1 MKIITAYD
9 LGAEI
14 ARRQVAVAKTAA
26 DLGAITAVKQAA
38 NGGLGGFGPKP
49 PSDPSGA
56 QKRRSELGG
65 FPPPP
70 PGPSAEQAAADA
82 QKRRGQIGNSP
93 SNTPGNTPPPPP
105 PTPKPQPG
113 QGGFQ
118 NPITD
123 ALGQI
128 GAGTNN
134 AIDQFTNKIRESAAR
149 AQAPQPQPQPGAAP
163 QQPSA
168 ELLRRHPELAQ
179 TGQQQIS
186 AQVPQQQQQRQPQTY
201 NGQPMVYPGGQ
212 QQVEFSNFGGK
223 PRYTHPIDMNN
234 PVNQFHMQAAETRR
248 QQLQP
253 FLMPYEEGTV
263 PPMPGTDYVPPT
275 TEAFRRSSPPAGG
288 ASRGIAG
295 GLGGAAGSALAGA
308 LPQPTQQTSH
318 PRLLPRTPAGQAQA
332 PAPAA
337 KAPAPA
343 PQAPAPA
350 AEAPAPKPTYD
361 ANDPNLLEGKTP
373 EEIASLRQ
381 GVNADM
387 YPPEQAKSA
396 PTPPDYGPRKSPPAA
411 YAEQQKQRRDVG
423 NNPSEYK
430 DPDQIRRSLNFN
442 SPEPAPDR
450 TQPPRLPTAPEPISA
465 AEDFNPDAQQQINNT
480 LDTIPKQPKNSPFFG
495 TPPKPAPPDSSAQS
509 KREDKLREL
518 MGETLHPRAT
528 AAIRSANGDVFFN
541 RPEEG
546 QETNPDATRED
557 AGSWDYRAEDQN
569 QRHNQ
574 NRAVPL
580 GYGENITR
588 RVPGGGEDFFRD
600 QRPSL
605 SQTRRPSPLSDSI
618 LPPPPPPANPYES
631 SPEGE
636 LSVEQQ
642 VLQAQT
648 QEARRKAQEAQQ
660 NAFKEKQRQF
670 GFESPESEPP
680 AGAAPPAPPPVEEP
694 PRIQGQALPPSQYQQ
709 RYAPPQQQAQPQH
722 RRGLFGRRR

>member
-26 DLGAITAVKQAA
+26 DLGAIAAVKQAA
-38 NGGLGGFGPKP
+38 GGGLGGFGPKP

-70 PGPSAEQAAADA
+70 PGPSAEQAEADA

-105 PTPKPQPG
+105 PPTPKPQPG

-118 NPITD
+118 NPITN

-134 AIDQFTNKIRESAAR
+134 AIDQFTNKIRESAAK
-149 AQAPQPQPQPGAAP
+149 AQAPQPQPGAAP

-168 ELLRRHPELAQ
+168 ELLRQHPELAQ
-179 TGQQQIS
+179 TGQQQVS
-186 AQVPQQQQQRQPQTY
+186 AQVPQRQPQPQTY

-288 ASRGIAG
+288 ASRSGAG
-295 GLGGAAGSALAGA
+295 GLGGAAGSAVASV

-318 PRLLPRTPAGQAQA
+318 PRLRPRSPAGQA

-337 KAPAPA
+337 QAPAPDVKAPAPEV
-343 PQAPAPA
+343 QT
-350 AEAPAPKPTYD
+350 PAPKPTYD

-387 YPPEQAKSA
+387 YPPEQPKPA
-396 PTPPDYGPRKSPPAA
+396 PTPPDYGPKRSPKA
-411 YAEQQKQRRDVG
+411 YAEQQKQRKEVENVG
-423 NNPSEYK
+423 PFPGDAGNSTPYPGHPDYDTTPAEPVDFDRLPADDLNPNHRNNPNHPDFVGPQ
-430 DPDQIRRSLNFN
+430 DPVG
-442 SPEPAPDR
+442 PPAAVA
-450 TQPPRLPTAPEPISA
+450 PPRATGQDPLRVPPRDIFKDLPTAD
-465 AEDFNPDAQQQINNT
+465 DFRPDPN
-480 LDTIPKQPKNSPFFG
+480 L
-495 TPPKPAPPDSSAQS
+495 PAPT
-509 KREDKLREL
+509 
-518 MGETLHPRAT
+518 ETQKAFDG
-528 AAIRSANGDVFFN
+528 I
-541 RPEEG
+541 
-546 QETNPDATRED
+546 NPFA
-557 AGSWDYRAEDQN
+557 
-569 QRHNQ
+569 
-574 NRAVPL
+574 
-580 GYGENITR
+580 
-588 RVPGGGEDFFRD
+588 
-600 QRPSL
+600 
-605 SQTRRPSPLSDSI
+605 DSI
-618 LPPPPPPANPYES
+618 LPPQTAKPPAE
-631 SPEGE
+631 
-636 LSVEQQ
+636 
-642 VLQAQT
+642 
-648 QEARRKAQEAQQ
+648 
-660 NAFKEKQRQF
+660 
-670 GFESPESEPP
+670 
-680 AGAAPPAPPPVEEP
+680 APPAEAPPS
-694 PRIQGQALPPSQYQQ
+694 IQGQALPPSQYQQ
-709 RYAPPQQQAQPQH
+709 RYAPPQQNPYFSPPQPQPQQ

>member
-14 ARRQVAVAKTAA
+14 ARRQIASVKTAA
-26 DLGAITAVKQAA
+26 DLGAITAIKQAA
-38 NGGLGGFGPKP
+38 GGGFGGFSPKP
-49 PSDPSGA
+49 PADPAGA

-65 FPPPP
+65 LPPPP
-70 PGPSAEQAAADA
+70 PGPSAEQATADA
-82 QKRRGQIGNSP
+82 QKRRAQIGTSP
-93 SNTPGNTPPPPP
+93 SNTPGNTPPPP

-128 GAGTNN
+128 GAGTNT

-149 AQAPQPQPQPGAAP
+149 AQAPQPQPQPGPVPP
-163 QQPSA
+163 QPGA
-168 ELLRRHPELAQ
+168 
-179 TGQQQIS
+179 GQQQVS
-186 AQVPQQQQQRQPQTY
+186 AQVPQRQPQPQTY

-288 ASRGIAG
+288 ASRSGAG
-295 GLGGAAGSALAGA
+295 GLGGAAGSAVASV

-318 PRLLPRTPAGQAQA
+318 PRLLPRTPAGQAPAPAAQA
-332 PAPAA
+332 PAPAVQ
-337 KAPAPA
+337 P
-343 PQAPAPA
+343 
-350 AEAPAPKPTYD
+350 PAPKPTYD
-361 ANDPNLLEGKTP
+361 ANDPKLLEGKTP

-396 PTPPDYGPRKSPPAA
+396 PTPPDYGPRNSPPKA

-423 NNPSEYK
+423 NNPSDYK
-430 DPDQIRRSLNFN
+430 DPDQIRRGLNFN

-450 TQPPRLPTAPEPISA
+450 TQPPRLPTAPEPINA

-480 LDTIPKQPKNSPFFG
+480 LDNIPKQPKNSPFFG
-495 TPPKPAPPDSSAQS
+495 TPPKPAAPDSSAQS
-509 KREDKLREL
+509 KREAKLREL
-518 MGETLHPRAT
+518 MGETLHPGN
-528 AAIRSANGDVFFN
+528 RSAQ
-541 RPEEG
+541 E
-546 QETNPDATRED
+546 QETNPEATRED

-588 RVPGGGEDFFRD
+588 RVPGRGEDFFRD

-618 LPPPPPPANPYES
+618 LPPPPPPADPYES

-636 LSVEQQ
+636 LPVEQQ
-642 VLQAQT
+642 VLQTQT
-648 QEARRKAQEAQQ
+648 QDARRKAQEAQQ
-660 NAFKEKQRQF
+660 QASEQKQKDF
-670 GFESPESEPP
+670 GFSSPEGEPP
-680 AGAAPPAPPPVEEP
+680 AGAAPPPPPPAEAPPRVE
-694 PRIQGQALPPSQYQQ
+694 GQALPQSQYQP
-709 RYAPPQQQAQPQH
+709 RYASPQQQVQPQQ